1 MADNESESLENVS
14 NEDLQKALAAAFGEQ
29 AVDWQDIAQSDDA
42 LLSPPD
48 ETPVETSSP
57 AETSSTVSDPTNA
70 LEELLQRVSSAIDGG
85 ATPEML
91 LAGGSETANE
101 SDDEEEEAVNLGPR
115 HVVFEIGK
123 QQFGLPLTGVLEIDR
138 CGDITSLPRTPNW
151 LRGVTNLRG
160 QILSVTDFRNL
171 MNLTTDRQAM
181 GEKIIVVNS
190 TKYAATTAVVVDRVL
205 GIRHLSGERGPLS
218 GLSDRV
224 AAFSDGIAVTDQA
237 TTVLIDPDLLLGCSE
252 LQAFA
257 KQ

>member
-1 MADNESESLENVS
+1 MADKDPEGLENVS
-14 NEDLQKALAAAFGEQ
+14 NADLQKALAAAFGEE
-29 AVDWQDIAQSDDA
+29 AVDWQDIAQSDDV
-42 LLSPPD
+42 LLSVPD
-48 ETPVETSSP
+48 EAPAEVTDTAATTSSI
-57 AETSSTVSDPTNA
+57 SDPTTA
-70 LEELLQRVSSAIDGG
+70 LEELLQRVSSAIDDGV
-85 ATPEML
+85 TPEML
-91 LAGGSETANE
+91 LDGSDRTNE
-101 SDDEEEEAVNLGPR
+101 SGDQEEEAVDLGPR
-115 HVVFEIGK
+115 HVVFEIGD

-171 MNLTTDRQAM
+171 MNLKTDRQAI

-190 TKYAATTAVVVDRVL
+190 KRYAATTAVVVDRVL

-218 GLSDRV
+218 GLTDRV
-224 AAFSDGIAVTDQA
+224 ASFSDGIAVTDQA
-237 TTVLIDPDLLLGCSE
+237 TTVLIDPDLLLGCGE